1 MNNNIRQ
8 PWIDI
13 GYELFSK
20 FGPKGLKV
28 ETIAKMVNKNK
39 SSFYHHFADMEV
51 FVEYLQIYH
60 LERTKSIAIRAK
72 ECKNMV
78 PDMLNLLLDIKQDL
92 LFNRQLR
99 INRNLNDFKKC
110 FENVNRTVEDAFIRI
125 WSEALGLE
133 ENEQLAQIV
142 LNLTVENFYLQITE
156 ETLTYDW
163 LLSYFTEILLM
174 VKGIRTNNKASLN
187 ASV

>member
-1 MNNNIRQ
+1 MKNNIKQ

-13 GYELFSK
+13 GYRMFSEQ
-20 FGPKGLKV
+20 GPKGLKV
-28 ETIAKMVNKNK
+28 DIIAKMVNKNK

-51 FVEYLQIYH
+51 FIECLQDHH
-60 LERTKSIAIRAK
+60 LKRTESIAIRAK

-78 PDMLNLLLDIKQDL
+78 PDMLYLLLDIKQDL

-99 INRNLNDFKKC
+99 INRHLTEFKNC
-110 FENVNRTVEDAFIRI
+110 FEKANKPVENAFIKI
-125 WSEALGLE
+125 WSEALGLK
-133 ENEQLAQIV
+133 ENENLAQII

-163 LLSYFTEILLM
+163 LLNYFNEILLM
-174 VKGIRTNNKASLN
+174 VKGISTNKN
-187 ASV
+187 V